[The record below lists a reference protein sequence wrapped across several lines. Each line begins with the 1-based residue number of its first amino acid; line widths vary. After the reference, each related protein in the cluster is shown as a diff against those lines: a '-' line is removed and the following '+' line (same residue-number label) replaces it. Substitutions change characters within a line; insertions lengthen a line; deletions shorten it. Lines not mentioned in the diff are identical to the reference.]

1 MEKKSQY
8 WLILFTKVNG
18 DIVPAT
24 WDGVL
29 HTIRTHYSK
38 ACEDVL
44 MYREEL
50 HSKSV
55 SDFEKEAGFKFLD
68 AKKNISGSDPLLP
81 PFHNYTYFLSLPSPR
96 KVWQVRLF
104 LYCELRLLSLFKGDG
119 YTYKE
124 NGSRGTKEYLC
135 PNFTLSS
142 LDEHQVAVIPM
153 TVTIPE

>member
-1 MEKKSQY
+1 MIK
-8 WLILFTKVNG
+8 
-18 DIVPAT
+18 
-24 WDGVL
+24 
-29 HTIRTHYSK
+29 THY
-38 ACEDVL
+38 AEAHDEVL
-44 MYREEL
+44 AHRDEM

-68 AKKNISGSDPLLP
+68 AKKNMSGSDPSLP
-81 PFHNYTYFLSLPSPR
+81 PFHNYKYFLSLPCPR

-124 NGSRGTKEYLC
+124 NGCRGTKEYLC

-142 LDEHQVAVIPM
+142 IDKRQLAVIPM
-153 TVTIPE
+153 TVTIPETN